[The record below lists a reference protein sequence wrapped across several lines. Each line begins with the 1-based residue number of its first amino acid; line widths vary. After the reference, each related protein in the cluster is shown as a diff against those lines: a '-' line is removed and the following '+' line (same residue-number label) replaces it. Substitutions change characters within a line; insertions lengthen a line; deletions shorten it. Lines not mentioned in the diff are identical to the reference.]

1 MTWIQTFTGRK
12 FDLTN
17 LSSNQIDIVDIAAG
31 LSKVCRFA
39 GQCPY
44 FYSVA
49 EHCVLGANYILRT
62 YPDHPHKDSLALEF
76 LLHDATEAYLGDIS
90 YPLKQLIGPEYKRME
105 IELDKV
111 IRSQLI
117 NSSYKIPP
125 EDSEIISNLDISMCV
140 VERDYMMGCIHRWS
154 DRYENAERI
163 PIDLELWPHN
173 IAFDKYI
180 ETYQSLR
187 EKI

>member
-17 LSSNQIDIVDIAAG
+17 LSSNQIDIVDISAG

-62 YPDHPHKDSLALEF
+62 YPDHPHKYNLALEF

-90 YPLKQLIGPEYKRME
+90 HPLKQLIGPRYKYME
-105 IELDKV
+105 LELHNA
-111 IRSQLI
+111 ISNQLI
-117 NSSYKIPP
+117 GSTYRLSH
-125 EDSEIISNLDISMCV
+125 DDQEIIMNLDISMCV
-140 VERDYMMGCIHRWS
+140 VERDYMMGCTHKWS
-154 DRYENAERI
+154 DRYENAERV

-173 IAFDKYI
+173 IAFDKYHG
-180 ETYQSLR
+180 TYQLLR

>member
-17 LSSNQIDIVDIAAG
+17 LSFNEIDIVDIAAG

-39 GQCPY
+39 GQCPC

-49 EHCVLGANYILRT
+49 EHCVLGAYYILRQ
-62 YPDHPHKDSLALEF
+62 YPDHPNRDRLAMEF

-105 IELDKV
+105 SELDKV

-117 NSSYKIPP
+117 NSSYKIPS
-125 EDSEIISNLDISMCV
+125 EDLEIISNLDTSMCV
-140 VERDYMMGCIHRWS
+140 VERDYMMPTKHRWS
-154 DRYENAERI
+154 DKYENAERV
-163 PIDLELWPHN
+163 PIDLELWSPQV
-173 IAFDKYI
+173 AFDQYLDI
-180 ETYQSLR
+180 YASIR
-187 EKI
+187 ERI